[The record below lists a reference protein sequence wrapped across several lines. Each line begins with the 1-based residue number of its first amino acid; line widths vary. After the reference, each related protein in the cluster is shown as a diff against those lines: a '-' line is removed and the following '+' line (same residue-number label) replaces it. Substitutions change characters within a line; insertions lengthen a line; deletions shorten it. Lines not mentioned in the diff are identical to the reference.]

1 MDKWYENV
9 KTGERK
15 PLPINVY
22 KAVRKHWR
30 PVEERPQP
38 IIDISPESVFMREKA
53 QELRDEINT
62 RLADKIASVTTG
74 KDIELTVESVGIPND
89 LTPAKESLQTVY
101 ETLSGQKADKR
112 WNEKKL
118 IQKIEE
124 LKETK

>member
-9 KTGERK
+9 KTGEKK

-30 PVEERPQP
+30 PVEETRPA
-38 IIDISPESVFMREKA
+38 IDA
-53 QELRDEINT
+53 AYLAGQEAIASIL
-62 RLADKIASVTTG
+62 DKQMPSVTTG

-89 LTPAKESLQTVY
+89 LTPAKESLQTAY

-124 LKETK
+124 LKENQ